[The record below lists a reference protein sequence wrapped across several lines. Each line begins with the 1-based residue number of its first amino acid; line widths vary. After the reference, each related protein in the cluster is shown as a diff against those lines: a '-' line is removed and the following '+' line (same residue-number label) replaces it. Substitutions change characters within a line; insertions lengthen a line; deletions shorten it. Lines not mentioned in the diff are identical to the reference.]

1 VPVVVA
7 MIARAGGIASLA
19 HPGQTKRDDAI
30 ERWVAAGLP
39 AIEVWHSHHDDA
51 AVARYAAIAERYG
64 LLTTGGSDFHGD
76 DTGRV
81 YRVGE
86 VGTPPEAFARLHG
99 RLESRLGLPVV
110 ERR

>member
-1 VPVVVA
+1 
-7 MIARAGGIASLA
+7 M
-19 HPGQTKRDDAI
+19 
-30 ERWVAAGLP
+30 
-39 AIEVWHSHHDDA
+39 WHSHHDDE

-86 VGTPPEAFARLHG
+86 VGAAAGGVRAARRAG
-99 RLESRLGLPVV
+99 SRPLGPPVV